1 MTGTYPDSN
10 EESTFWD
17 YVSPLKSGR
26 GRYPEEEMALITADR
41 STTAPGSKH
50 RTPPSPN
57 NSTALVKWE
66 SPRTTTRRSS
76 YNFNEVATNLQSTAE
91 QALEASVTT
100 SKQNSISRGVARIVL
115 EEGNKA
121 VDSSSSKEYIAGVV
135 RKVARYAQGLGH
147 DGETSGSPANHVI
160 QPEVSPWHPG
170 IPWLQ
175 CSILVFVLKQMCC
188 VECVAKGM
196 GGLLMTGFLL
206 EQGTTSLGTMMSFFV
221 IWCVSLCASHMDSK
235 DLPAPALKLAAEE
248 VASVL
253 QSSRSSRS
261 GTAL

>member
-41 STTAPGSKH
+41 SATAPGSKH

-66 SPRTTTRRSS
+66 SPTTTRRRSS

-91 QALEASVTT
+91 QALEASVTA

-135 RKVARYAQGLGH
+135 RKVARYGQGLGH

-160 QPEVSPWHPG
+160 QPE
-170 IPWLQ
+170 
-175 CSILVFVLKQMCC
+175 
-188 VECVAKGM
+188 
-196 GGLLMTGFLL
+196 
-206 EQGTTSLGTMMSFFV
+206 GTTSLGTMMSFFV